1 MALKNVK
8 IWEARARTG
17 QTPALPRAVFT
28 RPRIFSMTYETFF
41 QLLTSTESPVVLL
54 EGTRALPDADAP
66 KLTALATR
74 LARAFPAVRFRT
86 GNATGS
92 DEAFAAGVACVDPTR
107 IEYVLPYAGHGK
119 GRRAVDSPATGLDEL
134 PSGTVAAAAAT
145 TAAVSPKYRRATES
159 YRDQKASHRERAI
172 AQMILRDTV
181 KVTGAGT
188 LVRPTAGIFY
198 VNSESPGDG
207 GTGHT
212 MRVCKAKG
220 VPAIT
225 QFEWISWSI

>member
-1 MALKNVK
+1 
-8 IWEARARTG
+8 
-17 QTPALPRAVFT
+17 
-28 RPRIFSMTYETFF
+28 MTYETFSP
-41 QLLTSTESPVVLL
+41 LLTSTVSPVVLL

-74 LARAFPAVRFRT
+74 LARSFPGVRFRT

-92 DEAFAAGVACVDPTR
+92 DEAFAAGVASVDPAR
-107 IEYVLPYAGHGK
+107 IEYVLPYTGHRKGK
-119 GRRAVDSPATGLDEL
+119 RSAQSPATGLDQLL
-134 PSGTVAAAAAT
+134 PGCVDAAVAT

-181 KVTGAGT
+181 KVTGAGE
-188 LVRPTAGIFY
+188 LARPTAGIFY
-198 VNSESPGDG
+198 VNAESPGDG

-212 MRVCKAKG
+212 MRVCEAKG

-225 QFEWISWSI
+225 QFAWMEWTTKG